1 MSWIIYKHTN
11 TINGKVY
18 IGQTRRTPNER
29 WRNGRGYTFNKNT
42 RFCQAILKYGWNSFD
57 HVILEDNIE
66 SQFEANEKER
76 YYISQ
81 YDSYSFEHGYN
92 MTLGGDTVSIDSL
105 EKARNSIK
113 QATRNK
119 IDFIFCYELQ
129 KIFPNPTIALEYF
142 LNNGFCNNYSHKNPI
157 HRVIDKDDRT
167 CFGYHFCRI
176 INLPTFRP
184 KAKEIANKSKGHKK
198 KLIANSI
205 GAYFSTCASLD
216 GYVDKAYFISP
227 IVDMAGLIENM
238 MKASGVS
245 ENELKEKSIIGD
257 LSWDY
262 YVYVKEH
269 PISWKAPTEI
279 IYGSEDKLQ
288 SYETVSR
295 FASRFNCGLT
305 VMVGG
310 EHWFHTEKQL
320 RFLDGWLKEKEKI

>member
-1 MSWIIYKHTN
+1 MTDNKRAA
-11 TINGKVY
+11 VY
-18 IGQTRRTPNER
+18 IHGKDGHADEAKRYEPLFPRREVIGFDYKSDTPWDAKKE
-29 WRNGRGYTFNKNT
+29 FSE
-42 RFCQAILKYGWNSFD
+42 FFASLKKEYG
-57 HVILEDNIE
+57 VI
-66 SQFEANEKER
+66 
-76 YYISQ
+76 
-81 YDSYSFEHGYN
+81 
-92 MTLGGDTVSIDSL
+92 TV
-105 EKARNSIK
+105 
-113 QATRNK
+113 
-119 IDFIFCYELQ
+119 
-129 KIFPNPTIALEYF
+129 
-142 LNNGFCNNYSHKNPI
+142 
-157 HRVIDKDDRT
+157 
-167 CFGYHFCRI
+167 
-176 INLPTFRP
+176 
-184 KAKEIANKSKGHKK
+184 
-198 KLIANSI
+198 IANSI
-205 GAYFSTCASLD
+205 GAYFSMCASLD
-216 GYVDKAYFISP
+216 RYVDKAYFISP

-245 ENELKEKSIIGD
+245 ENELKEKIIIGD